1 MRHIFLILTLCIS
14 ISAQQSPE
22 AEWWK
27 GSSQAQRDNIKSVYD
42 RNKAYDKGWTLA
54 AFTPDESSGGL
65 FLVRLDGAEVGQ
77 YGQKAYNVAKREN
90 KWKRLQGYQS
100 RRLPF
105 DSLWVYPYEEVDK
118 PTEWGIDRAFQR
130 LMEDMEFDDRHARA
144 HIDELLDTH
153 DGDWEKVW
161 KYWNS
166 QKHGQAEQVRAWI
179 RFLRSLGWK

>member
-1 MRHIFLILTLCIS
+1 MKILAIILTLCIS

-22 AEWWK
+22 AEWWADA
-27 GSSQAQRDNIKSVYD
+27 SQAQRDNIKGVYD
-42 RNKAYDKGWTLA
+42 RNKDYDKGWTLA

-65 FLVRLDGAEVGQ
+65 FLVRLDGAEAGQ
-77 YGQKAYNVAKREN
+77 YGQKAYNVAKRER
-90 KWKRLQGYQS
+90 KQKRL
-100 RRLPF
+100 RVPF
-105 DSLWVYPYEEVDK
+105 DSLWMYLYEKKADE
-118 PTEWGIDRAFQR
+118 PTEWGIDRVFQR

-166 QKHGQAEQVRAWI
+166 QKPGQAEQVREWI